1 MAESKMPARRVMFC
15 CESCADNYPEGCGYF
30 DRDDLRVMPNGV
42 WLCDGCFTDCDAY
55 DYGFR
60 ERDEDG
66 ELVKPDWADLP
77 APPDLVRADL
87 VEPLVEALRASQAAL
102 AMMTAPKS
110 IMATSTAQAY
120 AHAYAAECKARA
132 ALSSW
137 EAGQ

>member
-1 MAESKMPARRVMFC
+1 MAEMPAKIWV
-15 CESCADNYPEGCGYF
+15 EDSADKWACWSVDKELDN
-30 DRDDLRVMPNGV
+30 
-42 WLCDGCFTDCDAY
+42 DAAY
-55 DYGFR
+55 I
-60 ERDEDG
+60 
-66 ELVKPDWADLP
+66 
-77 APPDLVRADL
+77 RADL

>member
-1 MAESKMPARRVMFC
+1 MAESKMPARIWAYHGGVAVYTA
-15 CESCADNYPEGCGYF
+15 ENPANGYF
-30 DRDDLRVMPNGV
+30 HEYRR
-42 WLCDGCFTDCDAY
+42 T
-55 DYGFR
+55 
-60 ERDEDG
+60 
-66 ELVKPDWADLP
+66 
-77 APPDLVRADL
+77 DL

-137 EAGQ
+137 EAAQ